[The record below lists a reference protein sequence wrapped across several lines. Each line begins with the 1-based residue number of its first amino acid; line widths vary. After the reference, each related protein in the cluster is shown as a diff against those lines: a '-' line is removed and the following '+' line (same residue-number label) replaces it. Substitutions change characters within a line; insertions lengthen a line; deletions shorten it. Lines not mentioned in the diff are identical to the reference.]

1 MGYQFKPPSVAMN
14 KPGVILITILLIV
27 MILSIISVQIS
38 KNFYISLKR
47 EAYLDFKNLSHQM
60 LMSSEKQAIKSLQK
74 NIKPFQSKL
83 TLNDSILNNKFYF
96 QNALMLLEVSV
107 LDASNC
113 FNLNSLFKP
122 SGNSYEIR
130 PLYKAWLN
138 RYLKL
143 KQFSEADIESFIDQL
158 VDWVDRDNQPL
169 NFGAENYFYIGP
181 ASKISQF
188 TPKRL
193 LVDISEINNFPI
205 MERMDYR
212 DLITNLCVLPN
223 RNNQIINI
231 NSLVQSD
238 SLLIAAFFDEENLE
252 YTSSQILNM
261 PKNGY
266 DDVNVFIDQFNQASK
281 FPSQVLSINSQ
292 TFRLQSDI
300 INENFSANLET
311 LVILDISNSAE
322 VIRRTFNF

>member
-1 MGYQFKPPSVAMN
+1 MN
-14 KPGVILITILLIV
+14 KPGVILITTLLIV

-74 NIKPFQSKL
+74 NIKSFQSKL
-83 TLNDSILNNKFYF
+83 TLNDSLLNNKFYF
-96 QNALMLLEVSV
+96 QNDLMILEVSV

-130 PLYKAWLN
+130 PLYKAWLK

-143 KQFSEADIESFIDQL
+143 KQFNEADIESFIDQL

-205 MERMDYR
+205 MERVDYR
-212 DLITNLCVLPN
+212 DLITNLCVFPN

-252 YTSSQILNM
+252 YITSQILNM

-292 TFRLQSDI
+292 TFILQSDI

-311 LVILDISNSAE
+311 LVILDNSNSAE
-322 VIRRTFNF
+322 VLGRTFNF

>member
-1 MGYQFKPPSVAMN
+1 MN
-14 KPGVILITILLIV
+14 KPGVILITTLLIV

-74 NIKPFQSKL
+74 NIKSFQSKL
-83 TLNDSILNNKFYF
+83 TLNDSLLNNKFYF
-96 QNALMLLEVSV
+96 QNALMVLEVSV

-130 PLYKAWLN
+130 PLYKAWLK

-143 KQFSEADIESFIDQL
+143 KQFNEADIESFIDQL

-252 YTSSQILNM
+252 YTASQILNM

-266 DDVNVFIDQFNQASK
+266 DDANVFIDQFNQASK

-322 VIRRTFNF
+322 VISRTFNF

>member
-1 MGYQFKPPSVAMN
+1 MN
-14 KPGVILITILLIV
+14 KPGVILITTLLIV
-27 MILSIISVQIS
+27 MILSIISMQIS

-83 TLNDSILNNKFYF
+83 TLNDSLLNNKFYF
-96 QNALMLLEVSV
+96 QNDLMVLEVSV

-130 PLYKAWLN
+130 PLYKAWLK

-143 KQFSEADIESFIDQL
+143 KQFNEADIESFIDQL

-205 MERMDYR
+205 MERVDYR
-212 DLITNLCVLPN
+212 DLIANLCVLPN

-252 YTSSQILNM
+252 YTASQILNM

-322 VIRRTFNF
+322 VLSRTFNF

>member
-1 MGYQFKPPSVAMN
+1 MN
-14 KPGVILITILLIV
+14 KPGVILITTLLIV

-74 NIKPFQSKL
+74 NIKLFQSKL
-83 TLNDSILNNKFYF
+83 TLNDSLLNNKFYF
-96 QNALMLLEVSV
+96 QNDLMVLEVSV

-130 PLYKAWLN
+130 PLYKAWLK

-143 KQFSEADIESFIDQL
+143 KQFNEADIESFIDQL

-205 MERMDYR
+205 MERMYYR

-252 YTSSQILNM
+252 YIASQILNM

-311 LVILDISNSAE
+311 LVILDNSNSAE
-322 VIRRTFNF
+322 VLSRTFNF

>member
-1 MGYQFKPPSVAMN
+1 MN
-14 KPGVILITILLIV
+14 KPGVILITTLLIV

-74 NIKPFQSKL
+74 NIKLFQSKL
-83 TLNDSILNNKFYF
+83 TLNDSLLNNKFYF
-96 QNALMLLEVSV
+96 QNDLMVLEVSV

-122 SGNSYEIR
+122 SGKSYEIR
-130 PLYKAWLN
+130 PLYKAWLK

-143 KQFSEADIESFIDQL
+143 KQFNEADIESFIDQL

-205 MERMDYR
+205 MERVDYR
-212 DLITNLCVLPN
+212 DLIANLCVLPN

-238 SLLIAAFFDEENLE
+238 SLLISAFFDEENLE
-252 YTSSQILNM
+252 YTASQILNM

-300 INENFSANLET
+300 INENFSANLES

-322 VIRRTFNF
+322 VLSRTFNF

>member
-1 MGYQFKPPSVAMN
+1 MN
-14 KPGVILITILLIV
+14 KPGVILITTLLIV

-83 TLNDSILNNKFYF
+83 TLNDSLLNNKFYF
-96 QNALMLLEVSV
+96 QNDLMVLEVSV

-130 PLYKAWLN
+130 PLYKAWLK
-138 RYLKL
+138 RYLTL
-143 KQFSEADIESFIDQL
+143 KQFNEADIESFIDQL

-181 ASKISQF
+181 ASNISQF

-205 MERMDYR
+205 MERVDYR
-212 DLITNLCVLPN
+212 DLIVNLCVLPN
-223 RNNQIINI
+223 RNNQTINI

-252 YTSSQILNM
+252 YIASQILNM

-292 TFRLQSDI
+292 TFRLHSDI

-311 LVILDISNSAE
+311 LVILDNLNSAE
-322 VIRRTFNF
+322 VLSRTFNF

>member
-1 MGYQFKPPSVAMN
+1 MN
-14 KPGVILITILLIV
+14 KPGVILITTLLIV

-74 NIKPFQSKL
+74 NIKSFQSKL
-83 TLNDSILNNKFYF
+83 TLNDSLLNNKFYF
-96 QNALMLLEVSV
+96 QNDLMVLEVSV

-130 PLYKAWLN
+130 PLYKAWLK

-143 KQFSEADIESFIDQL
+143 KQFNEADIESFIDQL

-252 YTSSQILNM
+252 YTASQILNM

-311 LVILDISNSAE
+311 LVILDNSNSAE
-322 VIRRTFNF
+322 VLGRTFNF

>member
-1 MGYQFKPPSVAMN
+1 MN
-14 KPGVILITILLIV
+14 KPGVILITTLLIV

-74 NIKPFQSKL
+74 NIKSFQSKL
-83 TLNDSILNNKFYF
+83 TLNDSLLNNKFYF
-96 QNALMLLEVSV
+96 QNDLMILEVSV

-113 FNLNSLFKP
+113 FNLNSLFKS

-130 PLYKAWLN
+130 PLYKAWLK

-143 KQFSEADIESFIDQL
+143 KQFNEADIESFIDQL

-205 MERMDYR
+205 MERVDYR
-212 DLITNLCVLPN
+212 DLITNLCVFPN

-252 YTSSQILNM
+252 YIASQILNM

-292 TFRLQSDI
+292 TFILQSDI

-311 LVILDISNSAE
+311 LVILDNSNSAE
-322 VIRRTFNF
+322 VLSRTFNF

>member
-1 MGYQFKPPSVAMN
+1 MN
-14 KPGVILITILLIV
+14 KPGVILITTLLIV

-83 TLNDSILNNKFYF
+83 TLNDSLLNNKFYF
-96 QNALMLLEVSV
+96 QNDLMLLEVSV

-130 PLYKAWLN
+130 PLYKAWLK

-143 KQFSEADIESFIDQL
+143 KQFNEADIESFIDQL
-158 VDWVDRDNQPL
+158 VDWVDHDNQPL

-181 ASKISQF
+181 SSKISQF

-252 YTSSQILNM
+252 YTASQILNM

-322 VIRRTFNF
+322 VLSRTFNF

>member
-1 MGYQFKPPSVAMN
+1 MN
-14 KPGVILITILLIV
+14 KPGVILITTLLIV

-83 TLNDSILNNKFYF
+83 TLNDSLLNNKFYF
-96 QNALMLLEVSV
+96 QNDLMVLEVSV

-130 PLYKAWLN
+130 PLYKAWLK

-143 KQFSEADIESFIDQL
+143 KQFNEADIESFIDQL

-181 ASKISQF
+181 SSKISQF

-212 DLITNLCVLPN
+212 DLITSLCVLPN

>member
-1 MGYQFKPPSVAMN
+1 
-14 KPGVILITILLIV
+14 
-27 MILSIISVQIS
+27 MILSIISMQIS

-74 NIKPFQSKL
+74 NIKSFQSKL
-83 TLNDSILNNKFYF
+83 TLNDSLLNNKFYF
-96 QNALMLLEVSV
+96 QNDLMVLEVSV

-130 PLYKAWLN
+130 PLYKAWLK

-143 KQFSEADIESFIDQL
+143 KQFNEADIESFIDQL

-212 DLITNLCVLPN
+212 DLIANLCVLPN

-252 YTSSQILNM
+252 YTASQILNM

-322 VIRRTFNF
+322 VLSRTFNF

>member
-1 MGYQFKPPSVAMN
+1 MN
-14 KPGVILITILLIV
+14 KPGVILITTLLIV
-27 MILSIISVQIS
+27 MILSIISMQIS

-74 NIKPFQSKL
+74 NIKLFQSKL
-83 TLNDSILNNKFYF
+83 TLNDSLLNNKFYF
-96 QNALMLLEVSV
+96 QNDLMLLEVSV

-130 PLYKAWLN
+130 PLYKAWLK

-143 KQFSEADIESFIDQL
+143 KQFNEADIESFIDQL
-158 VDWVDRDNQPL
+158 VDWVDHDNQPL

>member
-1 MGYQFKPPSVAMN
+1 MN
-14 KPGVILITILLIV
+14 KPGVILITTLLIV

-83 TLNDSILNNKFYF
+83 TLNDSLLNNKFYF
-96 QNALMLLEVSV
+96 QNDLMVLEVSV

-130 PLYKAWLN
+130 PLYKAWLK

-143 KQFSEADIESFIDQL
+143 KQFNEADIESFIDQL

-205 MERMDYR
+205 MERVDYR
-212 DLITNLCVLPN
+212 DLIANLCVLPN

-252 YTSSQILNM
+252 YTASQILNM

-322 VIRRTFNF
+322 VLSRTFNF

>member
-1 MGYQFKPPSVAMN
+1 MN
-14 KPGVILITILLIV
+14 KPGVILITTLLIV

-74 NIKPFQSKL
+74 NIKSFQSKL
-83 TLNDSILNNKFYF
+83 TLNDSLLNNKFYF
-96 QNALMLLEVSV
+96 QNDLMVLEVSV

-130 PLYKAWLN
+130 PLYKAWLK

-143 KQFSEADIESFIDQL
+143 KQFNEADIESFIDQL

-205 MERMDYR
+205 MEMVDYR
-212 DLITNLCVLPN
+212 DLIANLCVLPN

-252 YTSSQILNM
+252 YTASQILNM

-322 VIRRTFNF
+322 VLSRTFNF

>member
-1 MGYQFKPPSVAMN
+1 MN
-14 KPGVILITILLIV
+14 KPGVILITTLLIV

-74 NIKPFQSKL
+74 NIKSFQSKL
-83 TLNDSILNNKFYF
+83 TLNDSLLNNKFYF
-96 QNALMLLEVSV
+96 QNDLMILEVSV

-130 PLYKAWLN
+130 PLYKAWLK

-143 KQFSEADIESFIDQL
+143 KQFNEADIESFIDQL

-205 MERMDYR
+205 MERVDYR
-212 DLITNLCVLPN
+212 DLIANLCVLPN

-238 SLLIAAFFDEENLE
+238 SLLISAFFDEENLE
-252 YTSSQILNM
+252 YTASQILNM

-322 VIRRTFNF
+322 VLSRTFNF

>member
-1 MGYQFKPPSVAMN
+1 MN
-14 KPGVILITILLIV
+14 KPGVILITTLLIV

-60 LMSSEKQAIKSLQK
+60 LMSSEKQAIKLLQK
-74 NIKPFQSKL
+74 NIKSFQSKL
-83 TLNDSILNNKFYF
+83 TLNDSLLNNKFYF
-96 QNALMLLEVSV
+96 QNDLMILEVSV

-130 PLYKAWLN
+130 PLYKAWLK

-143 KQFSEADIESFIDQL
+143 KQFNEADIESFIDQL

-205 MERMDYR
+205 MERVDFR

-238 SLLIAAFFDEENLE
+238 SLLISAFFDEENLE
-252 YTSSQILNM
+252 YTASQILNM

-300 INENFSANLET
+300 INENFSANLES

-322 VIRRTFNF
+322 VLSRTFNF

>member
-1 MGYQFKPPSVAMN
+1 MN
-14 KPGVILITILLIV
+14 KPGVILITTLLIV

-47 EAYLDFKNLSHQM
+47 EDYLDFKNLSHQM

-74 NIKPFQSKL
+74 NVKPFQSKL
-83 TLNDSILNNKFYF
+83 TLNDSLLNNKFYF
-96 QNALMLLEVSV
+96 QNDLMVLEVSV

-130 PLYKAWLN
+130 PLYKAWLK

-143 KQFSEADIESFIDQL
+143 KQFNEADIESFIDQL
-158 VDWVDRDNQPL
+158 VDWVDHDNQPL

>member
-1 MGYQFKPPSVAMN
+1 MN
-14 KPGVILITILLIV
+14 KPGVILITTLLIV

-74 NIKPFQSKL
+74 NIKSFQSKL
-83 TLNDSILNNKFYF
+83 TLNDSLLNNKFYF
-96 QNALMLLEVSV
+96 QNDLMILEVSV

-130 PLYKAWLN
+130 PLYKAWLK

-143 KQFSEADIESFIDQL
+143 KQFNEADIESFIDQL
-158 VDWVDRDNQPL
+158 VDWVVRDNQPL

-205 MERMDYR
+205 MERVDYR
-212 DLITNLCVLPN
+212 DLITNLCVFPN

-252 YTSSQILNM
+252 YIASQILNM

-292 TFRLQSDI
+292 TFILQSDI

-311 LVILDISNSAE
+311 LVILDNSNSAE
-322 VIRRTFNF
+322 VLGRTFNF

>member
-1 MGYQFKPPSVAMN
+1 MN
-14 KPGVILITILLIV
+14 KPGVILITTLLIV

-74 NIKPFQSKL
+74 NIKSFQSKL
-83 TLNDSILNNKFYF
+83 TLNDSLLNNKFYF
-96 QNALMLLEVSV
+96 QNDLMILEVSV

-130 PLYKAWLN
+130 PLYKAWLK

-143 KQFSEADIESFIDQL
+143 KQFNEADIESFIDQL

-205 MERMDYR
+205 MERVDFR

-252 YTSSQILNM
+252 YTASQILNM

-311 LVILDISNSAE
+311 LVILDNSNSAE
-322 VIRRTFNF
+322 VLSRTFNF

>member
-1 MGYQFKPPSVAMN
+1 MN
-14 KPGVILITILLIV
+14 KPGVILITTLLIV

-83 TLNDSILNNKFYF
+83 TLNDSLLNNKFYF
-96 QNALMLLEVSV
+96 QNDLMVLEVSV

-130 PLYKAWLN
+130 PLYKAWLK
-138 RYLKL
+138 RYLNL
-143 KQFSEADIESFIDQL
+143 KQFNEADIESFIDQL
-158 VDWVDRDNQPL
+158 VDWVDHDNQPL

-181 ASKISQF
+181 SSKISQF

-212 DLITNLCVLPN
+212 DLITSLCVLPN

>member
-1 MGYQFKPPSVAMN
+1 MN
-14 KPGVILITILLIV
+14 KPGVILITTLLIV

-60 LMSSEKQAIKSLQK
+60 LMSSEKQAIKLLQK
-74 NIKPFQSKL
+74 NIKSFQSKL
-83 TLNDSILNNKFYF
+83 TLNDSLLNNKFYF
-96 QNALMLLEVSV
+96 QNDLMVLEVSV

-122 SGNSYEIR
+122 SGKSYEIR
-130 PLYKAWLN
+130 PLYKAWLK

-143 KQFSEADIESFIDQL
+143 KQFNEADIESFIDQL

-205 MERMDYR
+205 MERIDYR

-223 RNNQIINI
+223 RNNQTINI

-252 YTSSQILNM
+252 YAASQILNM

-300 INENFSANLET
+300 INENFSANLES

-322 VIRRTFNF
+322 VLSRTFNF

>member
-1 MGYQFKPPSVAMN
+1 MN
-14 KPGVILITILLIV
+14 KPGVILITTLLIV

-74 NIKPFQSKL
+74 NIKSFQSKL
-83 TLNDSILNNKFYF
+83 TLNDSLLNNKFYF
-96 QNALMLLEVSV
+96 QNDLMILEVSV

-130 PLYKAWLN
+130 PLYKAWLK

-143 KQFSEADIESFIDQL
+143 KQFNEADIESFIDQL

-205 MERMDYR
+205 MERVDYR
-212 DLITNLCVLPN
+212 DLIANLCVLPN

-252 YTSSQILNM
+252 YTASQILNM

-322 VIRRTFNF
+322 VLSRTFNF

>member
-1 MGYQFKPPSVAMN
+1 MN
-14 KPGVILITILLIV
+14 KPGVILITTLLIV

-74 NIKPFQSKL
+74 NIKSFQSKL
-83 TLNDSILNNKFYF
+83 TLNDSLLNNKFYF
-96 QNALMLLEVSV
+96 QNDLMILEVSV

-130 PLYKAWLN
+130 PLYKAWLK

-143 KQFSEADIESFIDQL
+143 KQFNEADIESFIDQL

>member
-1 MGYQFKPPSVAMN
+1 MN
-14 KPGVILITILLIV
+14 KPGVILITTLLIV

-74 NIKPFQSKL
+74 NIKSFQSKL
-83 TLNDSILNNKFYF
+83 TLNDSLLNNKFYF
-96 QNALMLLEVSV
+96 QNDLMVLEVSV

-130 PLYKAWLN
+130 PLYKAWLK

-143 KQFSEADIESFIDQL
+143 KQFNEADIESFIDQL

-223 RNNQIINI
+223 RNNQTINI

-252 YTSSQILNM
+252 YTASQILNM

-322 VIRRTFNF
+322 VLSRTFNF

>member
-1 MGYQFKPPSVAMN
+1 MN
-14 KPGVILITILLIV
+14 KPGVILITTLLIV

-74 NIKPFQSKL
+74 NIKLFQSKL
-83 TLNDSILNNKFYF
+83 TLNDSLLNNKFYF
-96 QNALMLLEVSV
+96 QNDLMVLEVSV

-130 PLYKAWLN
+130 PLYKAWLK

-143 KQFSEADIESFIDQL
+143 KQFNEADIESFIDQL

-252 YTSSQILNM
+252 YTASQILNM

-322 VIRRTFNF
+322 VLSRTFNF

>member
-1 MGYQFKPPSVAMN
+1 MN
-14 KPGVILITILLIV
+14 KPGVILITTLLIV

-74 NIKPFQSKL
+74 NIKLFQSKL
-83 TLNDSILNNKFYF
+83 TLNDSLLNNKFYF
-96 QNALMLLEVSV
+96 QNDLMILEVSV

-130 PLYKAWLN
+130 PLYKAWLK

-143 KQFSEADIESFIDQL
+143 KQFNEADIESFIDQL

-205 MERMDYR
+205 MERVDYR
-212 DLITNLCVLPN
+212 DLIANLCVLPN

-238 SLLIAAFFDEENLE
+238 SLLISAFFDEENLE
-252 YTSSQILNM
+252 YTASQILNM

-300 INENFSANLET
+300 INENFSANLES

-322 VIRRTFNF
+322 VLSRTFNF

>member
-1 MGYQFKPPSVAMN
+1 MN
-14 KPGVILITILLIV
+14 KPGVILITTLLIV

-74 NIKPFQSKL
+74 NIKSFQSKL
-83 TLNDSILNNKFYF
+83 TLNDSLLNNKFYF
-96 QNALMLLEVSV
+96 QNDLMILEVSV

-130 PLYKAWLN
+130 PLYKAWLK

-143 KQFSEADIESFIDQL
+143 KQFNEADIESFIDQL

-205 MERMDYR
+205 MERVDYR
-212 DLITNLCVLPN
+212 DLITNLCVFPN

-252 YTSSQILNM
+252 YTASQILNM

-292 TFRLQSDI
+292 TFILQSDI

-311 LVILDISNSAE
+311 LVILDNSNSAE
-322 VIRRTFNF
+322 VLGRTFNF

>member
-1 MGYQFKPPSVAMN
+1 MN
-14 KPGVILITILLIV
+14 KPGVILITTLLIV

-60 LMSSEKQAIKSLQK
+60 LMSSEKQAIKLLQK
-74 NIKPFQSKL
+74 NIKSFQSKL
-83 TLNDSILNNKFYF
+83 TLNDSLLNNKFYF
-96 QNALMLLEVSV
+96 QNDLMVLEVSV

-122 SGNSYEIR
+122 SGKSYEIR
-130 PLYKAWLN
+130 PLYKAWLK

-143 KQFSEADIESFIDQL
+143 KQFNEADIESFIDQL

-205 MERMDYR
+205 MERVDYR
-212 DLITNLCVLPN
+212 DLITNLCVFPN

-238 SLLIAAFFDEENLE
+238 SLLISAFFDEENLE
-252 YTSSQILNM
+252 YTASQILNM

-300 INENFSANLET
+300 INENFSANLES

-322 VIRRTFNF
+322 VLSRTFNF

>member
-1 MGYQFKPPSVAMN
+1 MN
-14 KPGVILITILLIV
+14 KPGVILITTLLIV

-74 NIKPFQSKL
+74 NVKPFQSKL
-83 TLNDSILNNKFYF
+83 TLNDSLLNNKFYF
-96 QNALMLLEVSV
+96 QNDLMVLEVSV

-130 PLYKAWLN
+130 PLYKAWLK

-143 KQFSEADIESFIDQL
+143 KQFNEADIESFIDQL
-158 VDWVDRDNQPL
+158 VDWVDHDNQPL

-181 ASKISQF
+181 TSKISQF

>member
-1 MGYQFKPPSVAMN
+1 MN
-14 KPGVILITILLIV
+14 KPGVILITTLLIV

-60 LMSSEKQAIKSLQK
+60 LMSSEKQAIRSLQK
-74 NIKPFQSKL
+74 NIKSFQSKL
-83 TLNDSILNNKFYF
+83 TLNDSLLNNKFYF
-96 QNALMLLEVSV
+96 QNALMVLEVSV

-130 PLYKAWLN
+130 PLYKAWLK

-143 KQFSEADIESFIDQL
+143 KQFNEADIESFIDQL

-252 YTSSQILNM
+252 YTASQILNM

-266 DDVNVFIDQFNQASK
+266 DDANVFIDQFNQASK

-322 VIRRTFNF
+322 VISRTFNF

>member
-1 MGYQFKPPSVAMN
+1 MN
-14 KPGVILITILLIV
+14 KPGVILITTLLIV

-74 NIKPFQSKL
+74 NIKSFQSKL
-83 TLNDSILNNKFYF
+83 TLNDSLLNNKFYF
-96 QNALMLLEVSV
+96 QNDLMILEVSV

-130 PLYKAWLN
+130 PLYKAWLK

-143 KQFSEADIESFIDQL
+143 KQFNEADIESFIDQL

-205 MERMDYR
+205 MERVDYR
-212 DLITNLCVLPN
+212 DLIPNLCVFPN

-238 SLLIAAFFDEENLE
+238 SLLIAAFFDEKNLE
-252 YTSSQILNM
+252 YTASQILNM

-292 TFRLQSDI
+292 TFILQSDI

-311 LVILDISNSAE
+311 LVILDNSNSAE
-322 VIRRTFNF
+322 VLGRTFNF

>member
-1 MGYQFKPPSVAMN
+1 MN
-14 KPGVILITILLIV
+14 KPGVILITTLLIV

-60 LMSSEKQAIKSLQK
+60 LMSSEKQAIKSFQK
-74 NIKPFQSKL
+74 NIKSFQSKL
-83 TLNDSILNNKFYF
+83 TLNDSLLNNKFYF
-96 QNALMLLEVSV
+96 QNDLMVLEVSV

-130 PLYKAWLN
+130 PLYKAWLK

-143 KQFSEADIESFIDQL
+143 KQFNEADIESFIDQL

-212 DLITNLCVLPN
+212 DLITSLCVLPN

-252 YTSSQILNM
+252 YTASQILNM

-311 LVILDISNSAE
+311 LVILDNSNSAE
-322 VIRRTFNF
+322 VLSRTFNF

>member
-1 MGYQFKPPSVAMN
+1 MN
-14 KPGVILITILLIV
+14 KPGVILITTLLIV

-74 NIKPFQSKL
+74 NIKSFQSKL

-96 QNALMLLEVSV
+96 QNALMVLEVSV

-130 PLYKAWLN
+130 PLYKAWLK

-143 KQFSEADIESFIDQL
+143 KQFNEADIESFIDQL

-252 YTSSQILNM
+252 YTASQILNM

-266 DDVNVFIDQFNQASK
+266 DDANVFIDQFNQVSK

-322 VIRRTFNF
+322 VISRTFNF

>member
-1 MGYQFKPPSVAMN
+1 MN
-14 KPGVILITILLIV
+14 KPGVILITTLLIV

-74 NIKPFQSKL
+74 NIKSFQSKL
-83 TLNDSILNNKFYF
+83 TLNDSLLNNKFYF
-96 QNALMLLEVSV
+96 QNDLMILEVSV

-130 PLYKAWLN
+130 PLYKAWLK

-143 KQFSEADIESFIDQL
+143 KQFNEADIESFIDQL

-181 ASKISQF
+181 SSKISQF

-205 MERMDYR
+205 MERVDYR
-212 DLITNLCVLPN
+212 DLITNLCVFPN

-292 TFRLQSDI
+292 TFILQSDI

-322 VIRRTFNF
+322 VLSRTFNF

>member
-1 MGYQFKPPSVAMN
+1 MTMN
-14 KPGVILITILLIV
+14 KPGVILITTLLIV

-47 EAYLDFKNLSHQM
+47 EAYLDFKNISHQM
-60 LMSSEKQAIKSLQK
+60 LMSSEKQAIRSLQK
-74 NIKPFQSKL
+74 NIKSFQSKL

-96 QNALMLLEVSV
+96 QNDLMVLEVSV

-122 SGNSYEIR
+122 SDNSYEIR
-130 PLYKAWLN
+130 PLYKAWLK

-143 KQFSEADIESFIDQL
+143 KQFNEADIESFIDQL

-205 MERMDYR
+205 MERIDYR

-252 YTSSQILNM
+252 YTASQILNM

-266 DDVNVFIDQFNQASK
+266 DDANVFIDQFNQASK

-292 TFRLQSDI
+292 TFKLQSDI

-322 VIRRTFNF
+322 VISRTFNF

>member
-1 MGYQFKPPSVAMN
+1 MN
-14 KPGVILITILLIV
+14 KPGVILITTLLIV

-60 LMSSEKQAIKSLQK
+60 LMSSEKQAIKLLQK
-74 NIKPFQSKL
+74 NIKSFQSKL
-83 TLNDSILNNKFYF
+83 TLNDSLLNNKFYF
-96 QNALMLLEVSV
+96 QNDLMLLEVSV

-130 PLYKAWLN
+130 PLYKAWLK

-143 KQFSEADIESFIDQL
+143 KQFNEADIESFIDQL

-238 SLLIAAFFDEENLE
+238 SLLISAFFDEENLE
-252 YTSSQILNM
+252 YTASQILNM

-300 INENFSANLET
+300 INENFSANLES

-322 VIRRTFNF
+322 VLSRTFNF

>member
-1 MGYQFKPPSVAMN
+1 MN
-14 KPGVILITILLIV
+14 KPGVILITTLLIV

-74 NIKPFQSKL
+74 NIKSFQSKL
-83 TLNDSILNNKFYF
+83 TLNDSLLNNKFYF
-96 QNALMLLEVSV
+96 QNDLMILEVSV

-130 PLYKAWLN
+130 PLYKAWLK

-143 KQFSEADIESFIDQL
+143 KQFNEADIESFIDQL

-205 MERMDYR
+205 MERVDYR
-212 DLITNLCVLPN
+212 DLITNLCVFPN

-252 YTSSQILNM
+252 YIASQILNM

-300 INENFSANLET
+300 INENFSANLES

-322 VIRRTFNF
+322 VLSRTFNF

>member
-1 MGYQFKPPSVAMN
+1 MN
-14 KPGVILITILLIV
+14 KPGVILITTLLIV

-74 NIKPFQSKL
+74 NVKPFQSKL
-83 TLNDSILNNKFYF
+83 TLNDSLLNNKFYF
-96 QNALMLLEVSV
+96 QNDLMLLEVSV

-130 PLYKAWLN
+130 PLYKAWLK

-143 KQFSEADIESFIDQL
+143 KQFNEADIESFIDQL

-205 MERMDYR
+205 MERMDFR

-223 RNNQIINI
+223 RNNQTINI

>member
-1 MGYQFKPPSVAMN
+1 MN
-14 KPGVILITILLIV
+14 KPGVILITTLLIV

-74 NIKPFQSKL
+74 NIKSFQSKL
-83 TLNDSILNNKFYF
+83 TLNDSLLNNKFYF
-96 QNALMLLEVSV
+96 QNALMVLEVSV

-130 PLYKAWLN
+130 PLYKAWLK

-143 KQFSEADIESFIDQL
+143 KQFNEADIESFIDQL

-169 NFGAENYFYIGP
+169 NFGAENYFYMGP

-252 YTSSQILNM
+252 YTASQILNM

-266 DDVNVFIDQFNQASK
+266 DDANVFIDQFNQVSK

-322 VIRRTFNF
+322 VISRTFNF